1 MFKDALQWCGSE
13 GCVVF
18 AARLIASGA
27 DAVPD
32 QTASSWLNGMNLI
45 TKPTSDMLD
54 AVMVRLRRLECHV
67 F

>member
-18 AARLIASGA
+18 TARLIARSP
-27 DAVPD
+27 DTIPD
-32 QTASSWLNGMNLI
+32 QTAISWLNGMNLI
-45 TKPTSDMLD
+45 TKPTRNMLN
-54 AVMVRLRRLECHV
+54 AVMVGFFL